1 VPTLKPGDVVILDN
15 LGSHKG
21 MAVQKAIRNV
31 GSIAIVA
38 ILPHCPPKRRR
49 YRARHAKAHV
59 AVHNGRRR
67 IH

>member
-38 ILPHCPPKRRR
+38 ILPHCPAKRRR
-49 YRARHAKAHV
+49 
-59 AVHNGRRR
+59 
-67 IH
+67 